1 MGSRQTSNKEATMAH
16 GKAGNIYRR
25 LGRKIDGLPTRAPW
39 NETLYEILKELYTPE
54 EAQVL
59 VRMPYGLSTFEELTR
74 STQHDP
80 VQLRSL
86 LEGLCEKGLVFDLWI
101 EERYRYMP
109 APMMVGIFEMTM
121 MRTRGKLRCAQWAK
135 LFHAYLH
142 ENRDFYAANLGDG
155 QRVSIMRVLP
165 HGEAVAE
172 AAPVEILDYEKAT
185 AIVESSRKCAL
196 GLCSCRH
203 EKLHLGEKPCEVPLE
218 TCSSFGRSAE
228 LLIRHGMAR
237 EVTTSEMREN
247 VARSKELRLVLT
259 ADNVQKRVGFICHC
273 CGCCCNVLLGVS
285 RHGYPNMIVTST
297 YAPSIDEEKCAG
309 CEKCAKA
316 CPIHAIEMVAVADTL
331 PGKSRRPR
339 PDESIC
345 LGCGVCALTCPKNAI
360 HLVKRKQ
367 RVLHP
372 ETTFER
378 VILASLERGTLQN
391 QLFGDPSRITHRFL
405 RGLVGG
411 FLRLPPVKQALM
423 SDLLRSRFLNVMKSG
438 VRRQR
443 RAWLLEM

>member
-1 MGSRQTSNKEATMAH
+1 MAH
-16 GKAGNIYRR
+16 GNAGNIYRR
-25 LGRKIDGLPTRAPW
+25 LGRKIDSLPTRAPW
-39 NETLYEILKELYTPE
+39 NETLYEILKELYTPI
-54 EAQVL
+54 EAEVL
-59 VRMPYGLSTFEELTR
+59 VRMPYGLSTFEQVAH
-74 STQHDP
+74 STKHDP
-80 VQLRSL
+80 AKLHAL

-101 EERYRYMP
+101 EDQYRYMP

-121 MRTRGKLRCAQWAK
+121 MRTRGKLRYAQWAK
-135 LFHAYLH
+135 LFHDYLH
-142 ENRDFYAANLGDG
+142 GNHAFHAANLADG
-155 QRVSIMRVLP
+155 RKVSIMRVLP
-165 HGEAVAE
+165 HEEAIAE

-185 AIVESSRKCAL
+185 AIVENAEKCAI

-203 EKLHLGEKPCEVPLE
+203 EKLHIGEKPCEVPLE
-218 TCSSFGRSAE
+218 TCSSFGRNAE

-237 EVTTSEMREN
+237 EVTTSEMLEN

-259 ADNVQKRVGFICHC
+259 ADNVQKRIGFVCHC
-273 CGCCCNVLLGVS
+273 CGCCCNLLLGVS
-285 RHGYPNMIVTST
+285 QHGYPNTIVTST
-297 YAPSIDEEKCAG
+297 YAPDVDAEKCAG

-316 CPIHAIEMVAVADTL
+316 CPIHAIEMVARAEAL
-331 PGKSRRPR
+331 PGKPQRPR

-345 LGCGVCALTCPKNAI
+345 LGCGVCALACPKHAI
-360 HLVKRKQ
+360 RLVKRKQ

-391 QLFGDPSRITHRFL
+391 QLFDDPNRITHRFL

-423 SDLLRSRFLNVMKSG
+423 GNLLRSRFLKVMKSG
-438 VRRQR
+438 AQKQGK
-443 RAWLLEM
+443 AWLLEM

>member
-1 MGSRQTSNKEATMAH
+1 MGH
-16 GKAGNIYRR
+16 GNGEGIYRS

-54 EAQVL
+54 EAKVL
-59 VRMPYGLSTFEELTR
+59 VRMPYGLSTFEQVTR
-74 STQHDP
+74 STKYEP
-80 VQLRSL
+80 ARLRTL

-101 EERYRYMP
+101 EDQYRYMP
-109 APMMVGIFEMTM
+109 APMVVGIFEMTM
-121 MRTRGKLRCAQWAK
+121 MRTRGKLQSARWAK
-135 LFHAYLH
+135 LFQDYLH
-142 ENRDFYAANLGDG
+142 ENRAFYTANCAKG

-165 HGEAVAE
+165 HEEAIAQG
-172 AAPVEILDYEKAT
+172 APVEILDYEKAT
-185 AIVESSRKCAL
+185 AIVEDSEKCAI

-203 EKLHLGEKPCEVPLE
+203 EKLHLGEKLCEAPLE

-237 EVTTSEMREN
+237 EVTTSEMLEN

-259 ADNVQKRVGFICHC
+259 ADNVQKRIGFICHC
-273 CGCCCNVLLGVS
+273 CGCCCNLLLGVS
-285 RHGYPNMIVTST
+285 QHGYPHTIVTST
-297 YAPSIDEEKCAG
+297 YAPRIDGEKCAG
-309 CEKCAKA
+309 CGKCAKA
-316 CPIHAIEMVAVADTL
+316 CPIHAMEMMANVAAPTGE
-331 PGKSRRPR
+331 PQRPQA
-339 PDESIC
+339 DESIC
-345 LGCGVCALTCPKNAI
+345 LGCGVCALACPKNAI
-360 HLVKRKQ
+360 RLVKREQ

-391 QLFGDPSRITHRFL
+391 QIFDDPNRITHRFL

-423 SDLLRSRFLNVMKSG
+423 SDLLRSRFLHMMKSG
-438 VRRQR
+438 VQKQG
-443 RAWLLEM
+443 RAWLLEI